1 MKAAN
6 LFPNLF
12 LAATLVGVTL
22 VPDLANAAGRLR
34 STRATANPDGGLT
47 AGHVVAAR
55 GPQGGGAIRGRA
67 WQSDG
72 SGNGTVSSA
81 AAVRGPNG
89 ARAARAGTTTHTA
102 DGTLTHQSAMAAS
115 GAKGSV
121 TSSGNFTHTDER
133 LTQTRTTTAT
143 ATATGSGGKT
153 YQGST
158 SYDKADGLTHSGSCT
173 DAAGN
178 SVTCR

>member
-1 MKAAN
+1 M
-6 LFPNLF
+6 
-12 LAATLVGVTL
+12 
-22 VPDLANAAGRLR
+22 
-34 STRATANPDGGLT
+34 
-47 AGHVVAAR
+47 
-55 GPQGGGAIRGRA
+55 
-67 WQSDG
+67 
-72 SGNGTVSSA
+72 SSA
-81 AAVRGPNG
+81 AAVRGPKG
-89 ARAARAGTTTHTA
+89 AHAARAGTTSHTA

-121 TSSGNFTHTDER
+121 TSSGNFTHTDEG
-133 LTQTRTTTAT
+133 LTQTRTT
-143 ATATGSGGKT
+143 TATGSGGKT